1 MEIKISIQLTI
12 VQNSFTLCCSNKTH
26 SMKFNRFTAIIFIS
40 TLFILVSSCGGNKE
54 SNNDIET
61 TGNTGQVKFILMPD
75 ADTILPTWS
84 KENIVVNHWPN
95 DPDNLHPT
103 NGGTTGRSW
112 VLGYTSNYLLRS
124 DPVNQGVTPDI
135 ALEMPEIS
143 ADNLQY
149 TYHLRK
155 DAKWDDGS
163 TITAEDIIFTIKAS
177 ACPLVNN
184 PQAKP
189 YFENISEITSNKS
202 DEIIITMKREYIQN
216 IYFVGDM
223 PIMERKF
230 HDPENVLANYSIAQF
245 NDPGF
250 QGENEVALTTW
261 ANEFNDQKYGTDL
274 SLLNGSGPYKVVS
287 WNRGQTLELQKKQNH
302 WTSQI
307 KDPGIYEAAYPDK
320 IIFKIVKDPNS
331 QLLEFRAQ
339 TIDVSTW
346 LTTETVLDLM
356 KDPEFN
362 KNYNVKFADR
372 YDYNYMGM
380 NMRPDGTVHKQ
391 FFNDVKV
398 RRAMAYLVPLDN
410 IISIVSHGYAKR
422 MASCV
427 SPLKPEYNSDL
438 ALIPYDVE
446 AAKKLLDEAGWK
458 DTDGDNVRDKLI
470 DGVKTPFRFELKYQ
484 GGQTFVED
492 VVRMIKEAMYPAGV
506 DVILVSTEPN
516 TLREQLGKHDFDMYL
531 SAWSSS
537 SLPEDL
543 TQLFATASYA
553 DGGSNYCGFGN
564 AESDALLDSI
574 KYTIDAE
581 KRNPMMQHFQKILYD
596 EQPYIFMYATAR
608 KIVIHKRFGNQYMTF
623 DRPGVVLN
631 DLKLL
636 SAYKKE

>member
-1 MEIKISIQLTI
+1 MKIY
-12 VQNSFTLCCSNKTH
+12 
-26 SMKFNRFTAIIFIS
+26 RFAPV
-40 TLFILVSSCGGNKE
+40 ILILPFFLLAASCGGNKE
-54 SNNDIET
+54 SENNIET
-61 TGNTGQVKFILMPD
+61 TGNTADVKFILMPD

-84 KENIVVNHWPN
+84 KENIVVNHWPG

-112 VLGYTSNYLLRS
+112 VLSFTSNYLLRS
-124 DPVNQGVTPDI
+124 DPVHQGVTPDI
-135 ALEMPEIS
+135 ALTMPEIS
-143 ADNLQY
+143 SDNLSY

-155 DAKWDDGS
+155 NATWDDGTVIS
-163 TITAEDIIFTIKAS
+163 AEDVIFTIKAN

-184 PQAKP
+184 PQSKP
-189 YFENISEITSNKS
+189 YFQNIADITSNAS
-202 DEIIITMKREYIQN
+202 DEITIRMKREYIQN

-223 PIMERKF
+223 PLMERKF
-230 HDPENVLANYSIAQF
+230 HDPKNVLANYTIGQL
-245 NDPGF
+245 NDPNF
-250 QGENEVALTTW
+250 HGENDKNLTAW

-274 SLLNGSGPYKVVS
+274 TLLNGSGAYKVVS
-287 WNRGQTLELQKKQNH
+287 WNRGQTLELQKKTNH
-302 WTSQI
+302 WTSKI
-307 KDPGIYEAAYPDK
+307 NDPGIYEAAYPEK

-331 QLLEFRAQ
+331 QMLELRAQ
-339 TIDVSTW
+339 TIDVTTW
-346 LTTETVLDLM
+346 LTTETVLELM

-362 KNYNVKFADR
+362 KNYNVKFTDR
-372 YDYNYMGM
+372 YDYNYIGM

-427 SPLKPEYNSDL
+427 SPLKPEYNTDL

-458 DTDGDNVRDKLI
+458 DTDGDNIRDKVI

-484 GGQTFVED
+484 AGQTFVED
-492 VVRMIKEAMYPAGV
+492 VVRMIKEAMYPAGI

-516 TLREQLGKHDFDMYL
+516 TLKEQLGKHDFDMYL

-537 SLPEDL
+537 SLPEDF

-553 DGGSNYCGFGN
+553 DGGSNYCGYGN

-574 KYTIDAE
+574 KYTIDLE
-581 KRNPMMQHFQKILYD
+581 KRTPMLKRFQKMLYD
-596 EQPYIFMYATAR
+596 DQPYIFMYATAR

-636 SAYKKE
+636 TSNPKP